1 MPKVSAPEECEP
13 LQVYYR
19 KCVEHADDW
28 TKGLLMAKARMRE
41 RSPVEVRFAGRD
53 SRDGYYVESYW
64 MRALSLPECD
74 AAYQKAVLGYI
85 SDLFFLEAARGAL
98 GIRESNEE
106 GADVAAFSTTID
118 HSIWYY
124 SDDFNCSEWLMVE
137 SRVPQAGSGRAIMY
151 RRVFTRDGS
160 LIANFSQEGAVRTR
174 VGPSTEPKRVES
186 KL

>member
-1 MPKVSAPEECEP
+1 
-13 LQVYYR
+13 
-19 KCVEHADDW
+19 
-28 TKGLLMAKARMRE
+28 
-41 RSPVEVRFAGRD
+41 
-53 SRDGYYVESYW
+53 
-64 MRALSLPECD
+64 
-74 AAYQKAVLGYI
+74 VLGYI
-85 SDLFFLEAARGAL
+85 SDLYFLGAAGGAL
-98 GIRESNEE
+98 GLRESNEE

-124 SDDFNCSEWLMVE
+124 SDDFDCSEWLMIE

-174 VGPSTEPKRVES
+174 VGRPNKPQKVES